1 MAAFNSDVEQSDISR
16 RGMAIYEATLKAKLE
31 PEHNN
36 EYIAIH
42 PDSEDYALARTTGE
56 AMRAIR
62 KVHSEGG
69 LLLMRIGPEPE
80 YSLAARILAG
90 EMMAGGQQK

>member
-1 MAAFNSDVEQSDISR
+1 MATLDLDAEQSDVSR
-16 RGMAIYEATLKAKLE
+16 RGMAIYESILKAKLE

-36 EYIAIH
+36 KYIAIH

-69 LLLMRIGPEPE
+69 LLLMKIGPEPE
-80 YSLAARILAG
+80 YGLAARILAG
-90 EMMAGGQQK
+90 EMMSGGQQK

>member
-1 MAAFNSDVEQSDISR
+1 MTLLKSETEQSDVSR
-16 RGMAIYEATLKAKLE
+16 RGLAIYESRLKSKLE

-62 KVHSEGG
+62 RIHSEGV
-69 LLLMRIGPEPE
+69 LLLMKIGPEPE
-80 YSLAARILAG
+80 YGLAAHIL
-90 EMMAGGQQK
+90 